1 MQRLPFRRLWTG
13 PPPTADRI
21 AFTGL
26 WFRGHNNPRY
36 AELLPRLERLD
47 AYQHQVSDMRVLRG
61 LQYRALRRTRPLRYR
76 VVLGAA
82 ARRYRFLFTDDNEQ
96 IPHFSGLVVP
106 DVDDP
111 NFLPR
116 EVELLSRP
124 NVAAYVVTE
133 ERAGKRLEALGVR
146 APYHVIPQGV
156 NLAAASPDE
165 IAEVARARRRDGEV
179 VVGWMAAW
187 LLSGEDRD
195 GDNPLYNVDH
205 LLELWDELHA
215 RVPEARLWLI
225 GGASTRIRERLAGR
239 DDVVLFGRLP
249 RREMLA
255 HVANFDLGVY
265 ARTADQGIQAA
276 KVAEYMGFGVPT
288 VSYDYEVTSDLRESG
303 AGVLVNTEEEFV
315 EALVSLLRDEARRAS
330 LAEAA
335 RRAGREL
342 DWDVLADRFERDVLE
357 VFLPRR

>member
-1 MQRLPFRRLWTG
+1 MQRLPFRRLVAGPAPAPERIVLTG
-13 PPPTADRI
+13 H
-21 AFTGL
+21 

-47 AYQHQVSDMRVLRG
+47 AYQHLVSDRRLVRAVSS
-61 LQYRALRRTRPLRYR
+61 RALRRTRPLRYR
-76 VVLGAA
+76 LVLAAA
-82 ARRYRFLFTDDNEQ
+82 ARRYRFLLTYDVDQ
-96 IPHFSGLVVP
+96 IPYFGGRVVA

-111 NFLPR
+111 RFSPR
-116 EVELLSRP
+116 EVELLNDGR
-124 NVAAYVVTE
+124 VAAYVVTE
-133 ERAGKRLEALGVR
+133 ERAGERMAELGVR
-146 APYHVIPQGV
+146 TPYHVIPQGV
-156 NLAAASPDE
+156 SLGSADAAAVE
-165 IAEVARARRRDGEV
+165 EVARRHRRNGEV

-187 LLSGEDRD
+187 LLSAGDRD
-195 GDNPLYNVDH
+195 GENPLYNVDH
-205 LLELWDELHA
+205 LLELWDELHE

-225 GGASTRIRERLAGR
+225 GGASGRVRARVAGR

-288 VSYDYEVTSDLRESG
+288 VSYDYAVSQVLRETG
-303 AGVLVNTEEEFV
+303 AGVLVGSPREFV
-315 EALVSLLRDEARRAS
+315 DALERLARDPVARGRLS
-330 LAEAA
+330 EAA

-342 DWDVLADRFERDVLE
+342 DWDVLARRYEVEVLDRYLR
-357 VFLPRR
+357 

>member
-13 PPPTADRI
+13 PPPAPGRI

-47 AYQHQVSDMRVLRG
+47 AYQHLVSDTRVLRG

-96 IPHFSGLVVP
+96 IPHFSGLVVA

-133 ERAGKRLEALGVR
+133 ERAGKRLEELGVR

-165 IAEVARARRRDGEV
+165 IAAVARTRRREGEV

-205 LLELWDELHA
+205 LLELWDELHG

-225 GGASTRIRERLAGR
+225 GGASGRIRERLAGR

-288 VSYDYEVTSDLRESG
+288 VSYDYEVTQVLRQTG
-303 AGVLVNTEEEFV
+303 AGVLVDSPRAFV
-315 EALVSLLRDEARRAS
+315 DALERLSRDDGERRR
-330 LAEAA
+330 LAGAA
-335 RRAGREL
+335 RTAGREL
-342 DWDVLADRFERDVLE
+342 DWDVLARRYETDVLDRY
-357 VFLPRR
+357 LR